1 MTKTMTQ
8 TITEVELDQTYT
20 ALCNALNDVGESHA
34 QSFLA
39 MLSLSLMARADNA
52 AEVLTLIENARTQA
66 KMPIPA
72 NATYKNTS
80 STNPAIATPVIN
92 TPK

>member
-1 MTKTMTQ
+1 MTPTTAKTMAAQ
-8 TITEVELDQTYT
+8 DLDKSYT
-20 ALCNALNDVGESHA
+20 SLCNALNDVGVANA
-34 QSFLA
+34 QPFLA
-39 MLSLSLMARADNA
+39 MLSLSLMARAENA
-52 AEVLTLIENARTQA
+52 TEVLALIENARTQA

-72 NATYKNTS
+72 NTTYKNTS